1 MEELAREFAALERRF
16 NELKKHGNPRTRRTL
31 RVSNFKRG
39 NHVINANTEYLNSSF
54 MTTNNGARD
63 IRRNKRVNLIPDLR
77 RGGAVS
83 KVYHADGVIALL
95 ARGGGTA
102 KSPHTRRWFTA
113 DDVRRL

>member
-16 NELKKHGNPRTRRTL
+16 NELKKHGNPRTL

-39 NHVINANTEYLNSSF
+39 NHVTNANTEYLNSSF
-54 MTTNNGARD
+54 MTTNNGVRD
-63 IRRNKRVNLIPDLR
+63 IRRNKRVYLIPDLR

-102 KSPHTRRWFTA
+102 KSPHTRRRFTA
-113 DDVRRL
+113 DDVRKLN